1 MATFRRAADAVPYE
15 APHHFG
21 VSSRRLQ
28 GLEASET
35 SAYWV
40 AVSDYQPGGGVSES
54 PARGE
59 TTYVGLS
66 GALTVRVDGTDHRL
80 TAGDSL
86 HLVAGELRTVV
97 NDGPDAASILVVIA
111 PA

>member
-1 MATFRRAADAVPYE
+1 MATFRRAAEAVPYE

-21 VSSRRLQ
+21 VSSRRMQ
-28 GLEASET
+28 GLEASDT
-35 SAYWV
+35 DAYWV
-40 AVSDYQPGGGVSES
+40 AVSDYEPGGGVHES

-59 TTYVGLS
+59 TTYVGMA
-66 GALTVRVDGTDHRL
+66 GTLTVRVDGTEHRL

-86 HLVAGELRTVV
+86 HLLAGELRSVV
-97 NDGPDAASILVVIA
+97 NDGPDVARILVVIA

>member
-28 GLEASET
+28 GLEASDT
-35 SAYWV
+35 TAYWV
-40 AVSDYQPGGGVSES
+40 AVSDYEPGGGVHES

-59 TTYVGLS
+59 TTYIGLA
-66 GALTVRVDGTDHRL
+66 GALTVRVDGTDHVL
-80 TAGDSL
+80 TPGDTL
-86 HLVAGELRTVV
+86 HLVAGEQRSVV
-97 NDGPDAASILVVIA
+97 NDGPGTASILVVIA

>member
-21 VSSRRLQ
+21 VSSRRMQ
-28 GLEASET
+28 GLEASAT
-35 SAYWV
+35 DAYWV
-40 AVSDYQPGGGVSES
+40 AVSDYEPGGGVHES

-59 TTYVGLS
+59 TTYVGLA
-66 GALTVRVDGTDHRL
+66 GTLTVRVDGIEHRL
-80 TAGDSL
+80 TVGDSL
-86 HLVAGELRTVV
+86 HLVAGEQRSVV
-97 NDGPDAASILVVIA
+97 NDGPDTARILVVIA

>member
-1 MATFRRAADAVPYE
+1 MATFRSAADGVPYE

-35 SAYWV
+35 AAYWV
-40 AVSDYQPGGGVSES
+40 AVSDYEPGGGVYES

-59 TTYVGLS
+59 TTYVGLA
-66 GALTVRVDGTDHRL
+66 GELTVTVDGVAHVL
-80 TAGDSL
+80 TAGDTL
-86 HLVAGELRTVV
+86 HLVAGELRSVV
-97 NDGPDAASILVVIA
+97 NAAATTASILVVIA

>member
-1 MATFRRAADAVPYE
+1 MATFRSAAQGVPYE

-35 SAYWV
+35 RAYWV
-40 AVSDYQPGGGVSES
+40 AVSDYEPGGGVHGS

-59 TTYVGLS
+59 TTYVGLA
-66 GALTVRVDGTDHRL
+66 GALTVTVDGVDHVL
-80 TAGDSL
+80 TAGDTL
-86 HLVAGELRTVV
+86 HLVAGELRSVV
-97 NDGPDAASILVVIA
+97 NAGPTTASILVVIA